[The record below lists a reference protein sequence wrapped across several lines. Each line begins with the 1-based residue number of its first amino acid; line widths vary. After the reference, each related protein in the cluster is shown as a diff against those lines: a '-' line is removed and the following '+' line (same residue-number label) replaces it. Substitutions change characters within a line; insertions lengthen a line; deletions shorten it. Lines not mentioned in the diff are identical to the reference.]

1 MDKNPV
7 KSDKPPVYIHR
18 TEAEKTEIIMVRVTP
33 FEKEFFQTLATIL
46 SELVIDGKALK

>member
-18 TEAEKTEIIMVRVTP
+18 TEAEKTEIIMVRVP
-33 FEKEFFQTLATIL
+33 HLKRIL
-46 SELVIDGKALK
+46 SNVSNYIVRTCY

>member
-18 TEAEKTEIIMVRVTP
+18 TEAEKTGIIMVRITP
-33 FEKEFFQTLATIL
+33 FENPRFDK
-46 SELVIDGKALK
+46 